1 MQNKMKAN
9 TNRNL
14 DQYQFT
20 VRPLTKDE
28 GGGYLVE
35 YPDIPG
41 CMSDGETIAEAIV
54 NGREALRDCIDV
66 FRKSGRML
74 PKPSVEAAQWRQRLP
89 RTLYSKLTKQAEIEG
104 VSINSL
110 VTAII
115 AEAIGSKQTPQ
126 QKSR

>member
-1 MQNKMKAN
+1 MRAR
-9 TNRNL
+9 TNQNL
-14 DQYQFT
+14 DHYQFT
-20 VRPLTKDE
+20 VRPLSKDE

-41 CMSDGETIAEAIV
+41 CMSDGETIEEAIA
-54 NGREALRDCIDV
+54 NGREALRDCLDV
-66 FRKSGRML
+66 FKESGGKP

-89 RTLYSKLTKQAEIEG
+89 RTLYSKLTKQAETEG

-115 AEAIGSKQTPQ
+115 AEAIGAKRAPAR
-126 QKSR
+126 KVR

>member
-1 MQNKMKAN
+1 MRAS

-14 DQYQFT
+14 DQYRFT
-20 VRPLTKDE
+20 VRPLSKDE

-41 CMSDGETIAEAIV
+41 CMSDGETIEEAIA
-54 NGREALRDCIDV
+54 NGREALRDCIAV
-66 FRKSGRML
+66 FRESGRKP
-74 PKPSVEAAQWRQRLP
+74 PKPVVEAAQWRQRLP
-89 RTLYSKLTKQAEIEG
+89 RTLYSKLTRRAESEG

-115 AEAIGSKQTPQ
+115 AEAIGSNPQ
-126 QKSR
+126 RKSR

>member
-1 MQNKMKAN
+1 MRAS

-20 VRPLTKDE
+20 VRPLSKDE

-41 CMSDGETIAEAIV
+41 CMSDGDTVEQAIV
-54 NGREALRDCIDV
+54 NGREALRDCVEV
-66 FRKSGRML
+66 FRESGRKL
-74 PKPSVEAAQWRQRLP
+74 PKPGVEAAQWRQRLP
-89 RTLYSKLTKQAEIEG
+89 RTLYSKLTRQAESEG

-115 AEAIGSKQTPQ
+115 AEAIGTRLARSQERLKD
-126 QKSR
+126 

>member
-1 MQNKMKAN
+1 MKTSRNKS
-9 TNRNL
+9 L

-20 VRPLTKDE
+20 VRPLSKEE

-41 CMSDGETIAEAIV
+41 CMSDGETIEEAIM
-54 NGREALRDCIDV
+54 NGREALLDCIEV
-66 FRKSGRML
+66 FKESGGKI
-74 PKPSVEAAQWRQRLP
+74 PKPTVEAAQWRQRLP
-89 RTLYSKLTKQAEIEG
+89 RTLYSKLTKQAESEG

-115 AEAIGSKQTPQ
+115 AEAIGARQA
-126 QKSR
+126 R

>member
-1 MQNKMKAN
+1 MRAS

-20 VRPLTKDE
+20 VRPLSKDE

-41 CMSDGETIAEAIV
+41 CMSDGETIEEAIA
-54 NGREALRDCIDV
+54 NGREALRDCLAV
-66 FRKSGRML
+66 FRESDRKL
-74 PKPSVEAAQWRQRLP
+74 PKPSIEAAQWRQRLP
-89 RTLYSKLTKQAEIEG
+89 RTLYSKLTKQAESEG

-115 AEAIGSKQTPQ
+115 AEAIGSKQAPS

>member
-1 MQNKMKAN
+1 MSGK
-9 TNRNL
+9 TNRNP
-14 DQYQFT
+14 DAYQFT
-20 VRPLTKDE
+20 VRPLSKDE

-41 CMSDGETIAEAIV
+41 CMSDGETIEEAIA

-66 FRKSGRML
+66 FRESGRKL
-74 PKPSVEAAQWRQRLP
+74 PRPCIEAAQWRQRLP
-89 RTLYSKLTKQAEIEG
+89 RTLYTKLTKQAENEG

-115 AEAIGSKQTPQ
+115 AEAIGSKLSRLE
-126 QKSR
+126 KSR